1 MYVYKYKSVDC
12 MGNAYQMLCKLMRVS
27 DILAV
32 VTFSFDIDMTLMRD
46 IDVLSRSYNGYKL

>member
-1 MYVYKYKSVDC
+1 